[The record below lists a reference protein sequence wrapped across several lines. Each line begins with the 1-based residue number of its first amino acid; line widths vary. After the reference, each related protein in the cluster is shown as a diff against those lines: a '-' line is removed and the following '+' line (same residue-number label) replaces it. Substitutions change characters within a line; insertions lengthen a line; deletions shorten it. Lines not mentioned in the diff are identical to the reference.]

1 MFSRSIIFFAL
12 LSAKRQALNLAIS
25 GLNLA
30 APARKTGTASLLAY
44 AHIDPTGKSQ
54 TGRAAKLSSH
64 LQLVVAN

>member
-1 MFSRSIIFFAL
+1 
-12 LSAKRQALNLAIS
+12 LAIS

-30 APARKTGTASLLAY
+30 DSARKTGSASLLVY

-64 LQLVVAN
+64 LQLIVAN